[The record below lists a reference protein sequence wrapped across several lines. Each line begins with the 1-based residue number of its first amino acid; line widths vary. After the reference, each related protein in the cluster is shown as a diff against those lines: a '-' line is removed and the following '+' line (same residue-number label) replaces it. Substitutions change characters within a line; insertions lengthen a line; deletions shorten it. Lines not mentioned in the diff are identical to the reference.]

1 MGHQKKGR
9 KKRNTLCIVVGIA
22 ADQYVLPTNIGW
34 AVCGGAIGEALD
46 RLRNLRLIED
56 YDFRFY
62 VNYSECDPAAAVGV
76 GYYFMK
82 QMKVDMVLGPPC
94 PKAAKIMAHL
104 STKYEVPWIGWGF
117 VTAAD
122 FALGAKYPFAT
133 TIIATSQT
141 FGYSV
146 ARFLKEFDWNNLSIV
161 YTSNEVKYCD
171 GLVADVE
178 AALNDQI
185 LYNPDIVYKQQ
196 INRQDIDPLGYA
208 LNEIRRRSR
217 IVLVCLDTGKDR
229 RDFLIRTS
237 QLGMSTDEFV
247 YVFMSMRGY
256 AFGQSGTGKEVLSN
270 GLTPLWEDIV
280 NKNADGMD
288 NIAKEAAKR
297 VFIVDLSAQIEDPL
311 LVESFKKRVVPRV
324 RADPLYCDT
333 PACLN
338 NTNQTMGSFAR
349 HLHDAFF
356 MYASALGRADAVQ
369 ADGHQDATVMTTAM
383 VGSFQGLTGMVTINS
398 NGSRL
403 PLYTVYGLD
412 KNGQQQAYINISC
425 VDESNVILQRM
436 YTDEAN
442 TIWSTRG
449 GKKPLTMPICGYSG
463 TECPLSFWEQYLIY
477 IVIAIS
483 LAALLFLALLCLT
496 VMTVRA
502 KKIEQKR
509 LYAEWQIPQNS
520 LVEVKKGD
528 RHSNRSLQSDPST
541 FTGSNTF
548 DNESSTFK
556 FYFMNKEP
564 VLVTE
569 HSPGPLTQLEQDL
582 FVKLR
587 KLEHDNVNKFIGV
600 SMDGMNHLVV
610 WRMCARGSLQTIISK
625 GVFTFDSFFITCII
639 RDIAEALHYL
649 HQSFLDSVGNLT
661 SGICLVNDSWQVKI
675 SGFGI
680 SRYMDREV
688 MKSSLWVAPEHLS
701 EDPVGQSKPGD
712 IYSFAIICSE
722 VITRKPAWNIT
733 ERTENND
740 ELIYRIKRGG
750 SRIIRPEIALDSVDI
765 SSSLINLVR
774 DCWSQNPSDRPM
786 TEFIVRQMRDMMRSW
801 KKTNLMDHVFS
812 MLEQYTSSLELEVDD
827 RTKELSEEKKKADVL
842 LGRMLPKQVA
852 ERLKLG
858 QTVEPESFDSVTVF
872 FSDVVKFTQLAAK
885 CTPIQ
890 VVSLLNELYSNFDAI
905 IEKCDVYKVES
916 IGDGYLCVSGLPV
929 RNGSDHIKE
938 IVDMSLAFMEYVR
951 EFRILSLPRERVEL
965 RIGINSGGCV
975 AGVVGLRM
983 PRYCLF
989 GDTVNT
995 ASRMESNGKANHIH
1009 LSQSSHSLLI
1019 SKFQSQYETERRGEV
1034 IIKGKGVMETYW
1046 VLGHRIPSSFRVKER
1061 EQKEST
1067 NDSHSQ
1073 TISSLYDDEVF
1084 RNEHNRSISQQL

>member
-1 MGHQKKGR
+1 
-9 KKRNTLCIVVGIA
+9 
-22 ADQYVLPTNIGW
+22 
-34 AVCGGAIGEALD
+34 
-46 RLRNLRLIED
+46 
-56 YDFRFY
+56 
-62 VNYSECDPAAAVGV
+62 
-76 GYYFMK
+76 
-82 QMKVDMVLGPPC
+82 
-94 PKAAKIMAHL
+94 
-104 STKYEVPWIGWGF
+104 
-117 VTAAD
+117 
-122 FALGAKYPFAT
+122 
-133 TIIATSQT
+133 
-141 FGYSV
+141 
-146 ARFLKEFDWNNLSIV
+146 
-161 YTSNEVKYCD
+161 
-171 GLVADVE
+171 
-178 AALNDQI
+178 
-185 LYNPDIVYKQQ
+185 
-196 INRQDIDPLGYA
+196 
-208 LNEIRRRSR
+208 
-217 IVLVCLDTGKDR
+217 
-229 RDFLIRTS
+229 
-237 QLGMSTDEFV
+237 
-247 YVFMSMRGY
+247 
-256 AFGQSGTGKEVLSN
+256 
-270 GLTPLWEDIV
+270 
-280 NKNADGMD
+280 
-288 NIAKEAAKR
+288 
-297 VFIVDLSAQIEDPL
+297 
-311 LVESFKKRVVPRV
+311 
-324 RADPLYCDT
+324 
-333 PACLN
+333 
-338 NTNQTMGSFAR
+338 MGSFAR

-483 LAALLFLALLCLT
+483 LAALLLLAFLCLT

-509 LYAEWQIPQNS
+509 LYAEWEIPQNS

-541 FTGSNTF
+541 LTGSNTF

-569 HSPGPLTQLEQDL
+569 HSPGPLTQLQLDL
-582 FVKLR
+582 FVK
-587 KLEHDNVNKFIGV
+587 
-600 SMDGMNHLVV
+600 
-610 WRMCARGSLQTIISK
+610 
-625 GVFTFDSFFITCII
+625 
-639 RDIAEALHYL
+639 
-649 HQSFLDSVGNLT
+649 
-661 SGICLVNDSWQVKI
+661 
-675 SGFGI
+675 
-680 SRYMDREV
+680 
-688 MKSSLWVAPEHLS
+688 
-701 EDPVGQSKPGD
+701 
-712 IYSFAIICSE
+712 
-722 VITRKPAWNIT
+722 
-733 ERTENND
+733 
-740 ELIYRIKRGG
+740 
-750 SRIIRPEIALDSVDI
+750 
-765 SSSLINLVR
+765 INLVR
-774 DCWSQNPSDRPM
+774 DCWSQTPSDRPQI
-786 TEFIVRQMRDMMRSW
+786 EFIVRQMRDMMRSW

-827 RTKELSEEKKKADVL
+827 RTKELSEEKKKADIL

-929 RNGSDHIKE
+929 RNGFDHIKE

-975 AGVVGLRM
+975 AGVVGLSM

-995 ASRMESNGKANHIH
+995 ASRMESNGKGRFRLFLHIFF
-1009 LSQSSHSLLI
+1009 I
-1019 SKFQSQYETERRGEV
+1019 
-1034 IIKGKGVMETYW
+1034 
-1046 VLGHRIPSSFRVKER
+1046 
-1061 EQKEST
+1061 
-1067 NDSHSQ
+1067 
-1073 TISSLYDDEVF
+1073 
-1084 RNEHNRSISQQL
+1084 